1 MTRLLTLETT
11 TDRCSVV
18 LDCGS
23 DRVYEHSRLAPRL
36 HNRYL
41 LKMIDVVVHAA
52 SAGEVDRISPASKN
66 RMKLD
71 FVAFGAGPGSFT
83 GVRIGAAVAQGI
95 ALAANASIVRVP
107 SSAVAAESARRCGLR
122 GDVSVRRLSRP
133 GWHYEARFKL
143 ADDGISCLSFD
154 RLVSSSNAAAEA
166 VAAKEAE
173 TETVVD
179 GDNYPASARIVAEL
193 ARKSLDQA
201 TPPASALPF
210 YVEGDSPWRPNR

>member
-1 MTRLLTLETT
+1 MTRLLALETT

-41 LKMIDVVVHAA
+41 LEMIDVVVRAA
-52 SAGEVDRISPASKN
+52 SAGEVDRISSESKN
-66 RMKLD
+66 RTKLD
-71 FVAFGAGPGSFT
+71 FIAFGAGPGSFT

-95 ALAANASIVRVP
+95 ALAANALVVRVP

-154 RLVSSSNAAAEA
+154 RLVSSSNAATEA
-166 VAAKEAE
+166 MAAKDV
-173 TETVVD
+173 ETVVD
-179 GDNYPASARIVAEL
+179 GDNFPASARIVAEL

-210 YVEGDSPWRPNR
+210 YVEGDSPWRPNP

>member
-1 MTRLLTLETT
+1 MTRLLALETT

-41 LKMIDVVVHAA
+41 LKMIDVVVRAA
-52 SAGEVDRISPASKN
+52 SAGEVDRISLASKD
-66 RMKLD
+66 RTKLD
-71 FVAFGAGPGSFT
+71 FIAFGAGPGSFT

-95 ALAANASIVRVP
+95 ALAANALVVRVP

-154 RLVSSSNAAAEA
+154 RLVSSSNAATEA
-166 VAAKEAE
+166 TAAKE

-193 ARKSLDQA
+193 AGKSLDQA

-210 YVEGDSPWRPNR
+210 YVEGDSPWRPNP

>member
-1 MTRLLTLETT
+1 MTRLLALETT

-41 LKMIDVVVHAA
+41 LEMIDVVVRAA
-52 SAGEVDRISPASKN
+52 SADEPAAETSTTSKN
-66 RMKLD
+66 RTKLD
-71 FVAFGAGPGSFT
+71 FIAFGAGPGSFT

-95 ALAANASIVRVP
+95 ALAANALVVRVP
-107 SSAVAAESARRCGLR
+107 SSAVAAESVRRCGLR

-143 ADDGISCLSFD
+143 ADDGVSCLSFD
-154 RLVSSSNAAAEA
+154 RLVSSSNSATVAM
-166 VAAKEAE
+166 AAKEA
-173 TETVVD
+173 ETVVD

-193 ARKSLDQA
+193 ARKSLHQA

-210 YVEGDSPWRPNR
+210 YVEGDSPWRPNP

>member
-1 MTRLLTLETT
+1 MTRLLALETT

-41 LKMIDVVVHAA
+41 LEMIDVVVHAA
-52 SAGEVDRISPASKN
+52 SADEIDRISPASKN
-66 RMKLD
+66 QTKLD
-71 FVAFGAGPGSFT
+71 FIAFGAGPGSFT
-83 GVRIGAAVAQGI
+83 GVRVGAAVAQGI
-95 ALAANASIVRVP
+95 ALAANALVVRVP

-122 GDVSVRRLSRP
+122 SDVSVRRLSRP
-133 GWHYEARFKL
+133 GWHYEARFQL
-143 ADDGISCLSFD
+143 TDDGISCLSFD
-154 RLVSSSNAAAEA
+154 RLVSSSNATNEA
-166 VAAKEAE
+166 MAAKDVK
-173 TETVVD
+173 TVVD

-210 YVEGDSPWRPNR
+210 YVEGDSPWRPNP